1 MFYTKVRIKGGVKRN
16 REEESAGVQIK
27 KKSRGEKMR
36 REECGRKIRSGE
48 GGGKMRSE
56 EWGRENE
63 KRGEWKEN

>member
-36 REECGRKIRSGE
+36 REECGRKIRSGN
-48 GGGKMRSE
+48 GGGKM
-56 EWGRENE
+56 
-63 KRGEWKEN
+63 KRGEGRRRVVENCI

>member
-36 REECGRKIRSGE
+36 REECGRKIRSGK
-48 GGGKMRSE
+48 GGGKM
-56 EWGRENE
+56 
-63 KRGEWKEN
+63 KRGEGRRRVVENCI